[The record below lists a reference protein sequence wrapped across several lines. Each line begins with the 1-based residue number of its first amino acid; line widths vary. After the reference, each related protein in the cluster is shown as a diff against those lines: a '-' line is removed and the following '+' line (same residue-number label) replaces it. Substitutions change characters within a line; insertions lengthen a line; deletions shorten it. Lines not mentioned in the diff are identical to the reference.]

1 MAYAPSQ
8 LVGADFTKVDDTPQ
22 FTPGVITRGADNVLG
37 AGEFI
42 YLKGIASTVVGS
54 LVTYDGAHVTALAP
68 VGNNV
73 SRNVAVAM
81 AAIVANKY
89 GWYQI
94 SGLATVA
101 KTSAVS
107 IAAGAAWAIKTIGK
121 PSATASGKEVLGAV
135 AVTVTATN
143 PTGTFYINRPKQ
155 QGRAS

>member
-8 LVGADFTKVDDTPQ
+8 LVGADFTKVDDSPA
-22 FTPGVITRGADNVLG
+22 FTLGAITRGTDATLG

-54 LVTYDGAHVTALAP
+54 LVSYDGAHVTALCP
-68 VGNNV
+68 VGNNI

-101 KTSAVS
+101 KTSAISV
-107 IAAGAAWAIKTIGK
+107 AAGAAVGVKTIGK
-121 PSATASGKEVLGAV
+121 PASTGSNKELLGAV
-135 AVTVTATN
+135 AGTVASGSA
-143 PTGTFYINRPKQ
+143 TGTLYINRPKQ
-155 QGRAS
+155 QGRIT